1 MNCVIQSTKNMQK
14 YYQLLDFEVLLNG
27 IPDDSIGT

>member
-1 MNCVIQSTKNMQK
+1 MQK